1 MTQIYRNLP
10 LLLLKAREH
19 FMTHFRPILNQH
31 GITEQQWR
39 IMQALDECGD
49 LEPRRLCEKCCIL
62 SPSMAGILKRMEEV
76 ELINKLPMQD
86 QRRIRITL
94 TAKARELFLV
104 IQQQVIEEYIHI
116 EEDLGKKTIQEL
128 YAALDKITNN
138 I

>member
-19 FMTHFRPILNQH
+19 FMVHFRPILNQH

-49 LEPRRLCEKCCIL
+49 MEPRRLCQQCCIL

-76 ELINKLPMQD
+76 ALISKLPMQD

-94 TAKARELFLV
+94 TPKAQALFLLV
-104 IQQQVIEEYIHI
+104 QQQVTEKYTHI
-116 EEDLGKKTIQEL
+116 EENLGKKTIQEL
-128 YAALDKITNN
+128 YLALDNVIDNV
-138 I
+138 